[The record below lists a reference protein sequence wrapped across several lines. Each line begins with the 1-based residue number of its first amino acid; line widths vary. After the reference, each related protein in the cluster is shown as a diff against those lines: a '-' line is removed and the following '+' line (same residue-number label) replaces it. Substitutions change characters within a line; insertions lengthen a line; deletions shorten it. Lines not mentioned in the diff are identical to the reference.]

1 MADLL
6 IAFIFGT
13 LLGSIV
19 GTVILSLFIGA
30 GNHDT
35 EERR

>member
-1 MADLL
+1 MIDLL
-6 IAFIFGT
+6 IAFIFGVFV
-13 LLGSIV
+13 GSIV
-19 GTVILSLFIGA
+19 CTAILSLFIGA